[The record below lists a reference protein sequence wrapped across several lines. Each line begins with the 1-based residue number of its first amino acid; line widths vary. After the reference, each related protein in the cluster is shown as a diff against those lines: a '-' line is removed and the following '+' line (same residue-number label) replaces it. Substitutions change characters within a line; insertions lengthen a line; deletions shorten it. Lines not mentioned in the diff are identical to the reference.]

1 MEPFI
6 ADLIKNPKVPK
17 PIRYGIV
24 VLICAF
30 IIFIGV
36 ACALHS
42 PFFWGKIFGIL
53 LAVVFFCVGVYL
65 CVKISK
71 SSNRAK

>member
-24 VLICAF
+24 IIICAF

-36 ACALHS
+36 VCALNS
-42 PFFWGKIFGIL
+42 SIFWGKIFGVL

-65 CVKISK
+65 CVKISES
-71 SSNRAK
+71 SSNPK